1 MFKVVIF
8 IVHNLYIMPTNAWVK
23 NIFCM
28 GCEMRRGN
36 EEEDGEVEY

>member
-8 IVHNLYIMPTNAWVK
+8 IVHNLYMPTNAWVK

-28 GCEMRRGN
+28 ACEMRRGN